1 MSVDFSSAWDIFVKN
16 FSMFQYGI
24 EITVL
29 YAIVGT
35 IVGLLI
41 GLVVGA
47 LRIIE
52 SDENDKFIICVF
64 KKILKY
70 ITGLYLWIFRGTPML
85 VQAMFLFHLL
95 KPIFGWNGITAGLVI
110 ISVNTGAYMAEIIRS
125 GIQSIDI
132 GQSEA
137 AMSIGLTTIQSF
149 QKVILPQAI
158 KNSFPSIGNQ
168 LIINIKD
175 SSMLNVIS
183 VSELYFQ
190 STSVAGSTYQYTET
204 FLVAMIIYLVLTTFA
219 SIMMNY
225 LEKRIN
231 RGYLKENDL

>member
-1 MSVDFSSAWDIFVKN
+1 MSVDFTKAWEILVRN
-16 FSMFQYGI
+16 FPQFQYGI
-24 EITVL
+24 EITVI

-35 IVGLLI
+35 VTGLLI
-41 GLVVGA
+41 GLLVGA
-47 LRIIE
+47 IRVIE
-52 SDENDKFIICVF
+52 IDEYDNTGVKVLKKF
-64 KKILKY
+64 LKVL
-70 ITGLYLWIFRGTPML
+70 TDFYLWVFRGTPML
-85 VQAMFLFHLL
+85 VQAMFLYYLL
-95 KPIFGWNGITAGLVI
+95 KPILGWTGLTAGLVI

-137 AMSIGLTTIQSF
+137 AKSIGLSTPQTFKKI
-149 QKVILPQAI
+149 ILPQAI

-183 VSELYFQ
+183 VTELYFQ

-204 FLVAMIIYLVLTTFA
+204 FFVTMLIYLFLTTIA
-219 SIMMNY
+219 SLIMNY
-225 LEKRIN
+225 FEKRMYK
-231 RGYLKENDL
+231 GYIWEGH

>member
-1 MSVDFSSAWDIFVKN
+1 MSIDFSSAWDIFVRN
-16 FSMFQYGI
+16 FPMFQYGI

-29 YAIVGT
+29 YAVVGT
-35 IVGLLI
+35 VVGLLI
-41 GLVVGA
+41 GLIVGA

-52 SDENDKFIICVF
+52 IDENDRFIIRIF

-70 ITGLYLWIFRGTPML
+70 VTGLYLWIFRGTPML

-95 KPIFGWNGITAGLVI
+95 KPILRWNGITAGLVI

-137 AMSIGLTTIQSF
+137 AKSIGLTTIQSF
-149 QKVILPQAI
+149 QKIILPQAI

-190 STSVAGSTYQYTET
+190 STSVAGTTYQYTET
-204 FLVAMIIYLVLTTFA
+204 FLVAMIIYLILTTFA
-219 SIMMNY
+219 SIIMNY
-225 LEKRIN
+225 LEKRMN
-231 RGYLKENDL
+231 RGYLKENL